1 MRRNRDPTTRFDLI
15 LAKKRYSVESSA
27 EGRDFLVSV
36 EGRDFRVR
44 LEEQPRGRIR
54 ATVNGEERMVSILD
68 ETASALTVKIGGGRP
83 STFER
88 PPALLP
94 TGERVSSP
102 LSVQAGILLS
112 PLPGLVVSI
121 EVEEGEEVE
130 LGTPLVTIEAMK
142 MESIIR
148 ADRRA
153 KIREIVA
160 RKGESVRKGQPL
172 LSYE

>member
-1 MRRNRDPTTRFDLI
+1 VRRNRDPTTRFDLI
-15 LAKKRYSVESSA
+15 LAKKRYSAESSV
-27 EGRDFLVSV
+27 EGGDFLVRV

-54 ATVNGEERMVSILD
+54 ATVNGDERTVSILD
-68 ETASALTVKIGGGRP
+68 ETASTLTVKIGGRP

-94 TGERVSSP
+94 SGERVSSP
-102 LSVQAGILLS
+102 LSVQAGLLLS

-121 EVEEGEEVE
+121 EVGEGDEVE

>member
-1 MRRNRDPTTRFDLI
+1 MRRNRGPTTRFDLI
-15 LAKKRYSVESSA
+15 LAKKRYSVESSV

-44 LEEQPRGRIR
+44 LEEQSRGRIR

-68 ETASALTVKIGGGRP
+68 ETASTLTVKIGGRP

-94 TGERVSSP
+94 SGERVSSP
-102 LSVQAGILLS
+102 LSVQAGLLLS

-121 EVEEGEEVE
+121 EVEEGDEVE
-130 LGTPLVTIEAMK
+130 SGTPLVTIEAMK

>member
-1 MRRNRDPTTRFDLI
+1 
-15 LAKKRYSVESSA
+15 
-27 EGRDFLVSV
+27 V
-36 EGRDFRVR
+36 EGRDFHVK
-44 LEEQPRGRIR
+44 LEDQPRGRIR
-54 ATVNGEERMVSILD
+54 ATLNGEERAVSILE
-68 ETASALTVKIGGGRP
+68 ETASSLTVKIGGHS

-94 TGERVSSP
+94 SREEVSSVP
-102 LSVQAGILLS
+102 LAQAGLLLS

-121 EVEEGEEVE
+121 EVEEGDEVE
-130 LGTPLVTIEAMK
+130 SGSPLVTIEAMK

>member
-1 MRRNRDPTTRFDLI
+1 M
-15 LAKKRYSVESSA
+15 KKRYSVESSV
-27 EGRDFLVSV
+27 EERDLLVIV

-44 LEEQPRGRIR
+44 LEDYPRGRIR
-54 ATVNGEERMVSILD
+54 ATVNGEERIVSILG
-68 ETASALTVKIGGGRP
+68 ETASALTLKIGGQR

-88 PPALLP
+88 PPALSP
-94 TGERVSSP
+94 SRERVSSP
-102 LSVQAGILLS
+102 LLDQAGLLLS
-112 PLPGLVVSI
+112 PLPGLVLSI
-121 EVEEGEEVE
+121 EVSEGDEVE

-160 RKGESVRKGQPL
+160 RRGESVRKGQPL

>member
-1 MRRNRDPTTRFDLI
+1 VRRNRDPTTRFELI
-15 LAKKRYSVESSA
+15 LAKKRYSVESSV
-27 EGRDFLVSV
+27 EGRDFLVNV

-44 LEEQPRGRIR
+44 LEDQPRGRIR

-68 ETASALTVKIGGGRP
+68 ETASTLTVKIGGRP

-94 TGERVSSP
+94 SGDRVSSP
-102 LSVQAGILLS
+102 LSVQAGLLLS

>member
-15 LAKKRYSVESSA
+15 LAKKRYSVEWNV

-36 EGRDFRVR
+36 GGREFRVR
-44 LEEQPRGRIR
+44 LEDQPRGTIR
-54 ATVNGEERMVSILD
+54 ATVNGEERTVSILD
-68 ETASALTVKIGGGRP
+68 ETASALVLKIGGQR

-94 TGERVSSP
+94 SRDRVSSP
-102 LSVQAGILLS
+102 MSDQAGLLLS

-121 EVEEGEEVE
+121 EVREGDEVE
-130 LGTPLVTIEAMK
+130 LGAPLVTIEAMK

-148 ADRRA
+148 ADRRT

-172 LSYE
+172 LRYE

>member
-1 MRRNRDPTTRFDLI
+1 VRRNRDPTTRFDLI
-15 LAKKRYSVESSA
+15 LAKKRYSVESSV

-44 LEEQPRGRIR
+44 LEDQPRGRIR
-54 ATVNGEERMVSILD
+54 ATVNGEERMVFMLE
-68 ETASALTVKIGGGRP
+68 ETASTLSLKIGGKRLA
-83 STFER
+83 FER

-94 TGERVSSP
+94 SHERVSPP
-102 LSVQAGILLS
+102 LSAQAGLLLS
-112 PLPGLVVSI
+112 PLPGSVVSI
-121 EVEEGEEVE
+121 EVEEGDEVE

-160 RKGESVRKGQPL
+160 RKGESVRKGQAL

>member
-15 LAKKRYSVESSA
+15 LAKKRYSVESSV

-44 LEEQPRGRIR
+44 LEDQPRGRIR
-54 ATVNGEERMVSILD
+54 ATVNGDERMVSILD
-68 ETASALTVKIGGGRP
+68 ETASTLTVKIGVRS

-88 PPALLP
+88 PPALLAS
-94 TGERVSSP
+94 GERVSSP
-102 LSVQAGILLS
+102 LSVQAGLLLS

>member
-15 LAKKRYSVESSA
+15 LAKKRYSVESSV
-27 EGRDFLVSV
+27 EGWDFLVSV

-44 LEEQPRGRIR
+44 LENQPPGRIR
-54 ATVNGEERMVSILD
+54 ATVNGDERMVSILD
-68 ETASALTVKIGGGRP
+68 ETASTLTVKIGGRP

-88 PPALLP
+88 PPALLAS
-94 TGERVSSP
+94 GERVSSP
-102 LSVQAGILLS
+102 LSVQAGLLLS